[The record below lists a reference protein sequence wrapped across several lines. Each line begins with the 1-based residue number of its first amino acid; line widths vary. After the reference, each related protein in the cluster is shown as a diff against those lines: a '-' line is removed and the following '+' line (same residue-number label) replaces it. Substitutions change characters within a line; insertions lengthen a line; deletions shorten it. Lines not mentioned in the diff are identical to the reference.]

1 MQQDDVK
8 AYLKDNPKF
17 FEENASFLAEI
28 SLPSPHGNGTIS
40 LAERQQ
46 LAQRD
51 KIDAL
56 KSNFAELV
64 LNARDN
70 DAITNKIHA
79 LNIELHKAKNF
90 DAIEQII
97 SASLPEIFDL
107 SETCMRIWAS
117 PLDSRNRANLVFSH
131 VTEQTKTWVAA
142 LTQPYCGKLPDIAAD
157 DWFIEAAASIV
168 LIPLRDHQLT
178 NAHNIGFLALASE
191 DKNRFYTDMGTD
203 FLNKIGELLSAALSR
218 HLDLS

>member
-8 AYLKDNPKF
+8 AYLKNHPEF
-17 FEENASFLAEI
+17 FEQNASFLAEI
-28 SLPSPHGNGTIS
+28 NLPSPHGGGTIS

-56 KSNFAELV
+56 KTNFAELV

-70 DAITNKIHA
+70 DAITNKIQV
-79 LNIELHKAKNF
+79 LNLALHKAKNF

-97 SASLPEIFDL
+97 SDLLPEIFEL
-107 SETCMRIWAS
+107 SETCMRIWAP
-117 PLDSRNRANLVFSH
+117 PLDSRNRVNLVFSH
-131 VTEQTKTWVAA
+131 VSEQTKTWVAA
-142 LTQPYCGKLPDIAAD
+142 LITPYCGKQPDIVTE
-157 DWFIEAAASIV
+157 DWFIEPAASIA
-168 LIPLRDHQLT
+168 LIPLRD
-178 NAHNIGFLALASE
+178 AHNIGFLALASE
-191 DKNRFYTDMGTD
+191 DNKRFYSEMGTD
-203 FLNKIGELLSAALSR
+203 FLNKIGEILSAALSR

>member
-8 AYLKDNPKF
+8 AYLKANPKF
-17 FEENASFLAEI
+17 FEENASLLAEI
-28 SLPSPHGNGTIS
+28 SLPSPHGSGTIS

-107 SETCMRIWAS
+107 AETCMRIWAS

-131 VTEQTKTWVAA
+131 VTEQTKTWVAT
-142 LTQPYCGKLPDIAAD
+142 LTQPYCGKLPDIATE
-157 DWFIEAAASIV
+157 DWFIEPAASIV
-168 LIPLRDHQLT
+168 LIPLRDRQLT
-178 NAHNIGFLALASE
+178 IAHNIGFLALASE
-191 DKNRFYTDMGTD
+191 DKNRFYAEMGTD
-203 FLNKIGELLSAALSR
+203 FLDKIGELLSAALSR
-218 HLDLS
+218 HLELS